1 MIGARL
7 GPYEITAKLGE
18 GGMGEVYRATDTR
31 LKREVAIKVLPAA
44 FTEDQERLARFEREA
59 QLLAQLNHP
68 NIAQIYGLET
78 SGETR
83 ALVMELVEGPT
94 LAERLESGAFSLTE
108 SLSFAQQIALALEEA
123 HDKGI
128 IHRDL
133 KPQNIKASSEGKAK
147 VLDFGLAKAMDAAA
161 GSTAA
166 GADLARSP
174 TLMNSPTLTAVHGTQ
189 LGVILGTAAYMSP
202 EQAAGKSIDKRTDIW
217 AFGVLLWEMLTG
229 RRLFEAESVAETLG
243 AVFRQPLDL
252 DALPASTPAAVRQ
265 LVARC
270 LERDPKARLRD
281 IGEAR
286 IALTAALAAAIGT
299 GATAGGFP
307 ASTPPQSTAR
317 PVPEGPSMARW
328 WPWLAAVLATVA
340 AFAIVALIVKTR
352 GSGSLPDAESAATGR
367 QIAVA
372 VAPPAGHVLAA
383 GDAPILDLAR
393 DGSAVAFEA
402 EGPDGRQL
410 FLRRIDRAEVVPIA
424 GTLGASHPFFSPDGR
439 ALGFFDKGRIRKVAL
454 AGGPVSD
461 VASINANRGATW
473 TDSGWIV
480 YTQTFNTGLLRV
492 REAGGRAEPVTTL
505 DPKGTERS
513 HRWPTAIP
521 GTPWV
526 LFTVGVSNS
535 PNFYDDSRIDA
546 VNLQSGERKPVFDGA
561 WMARFA
567 PPATL
572 LVQRRGALLALPFD
586 PVTAEVRGE
595 ERLVLDNV
603 GGEPSSGAGF
613 FAGGEGGTLAYVPT
627 EALVGET
634 TVVIVE
640 ADGALTRLPLPEKR
654 FWYPRFSP
662 DGRSLILDVGSGQ
675 GADDELW
682 RYDFAPQRLS
692 RVSFVA
698 GSALASWSPDGEWIA
713 YTGGT
718 AERSSK
724 VFRKRVDGS
733 AGEELV
739 WDGQDLASASDWTP
753 DGRAIIGTDLRG
765 ELGLYYVPIDGGEA
779 RRILAAPGGQY
790 SAAFDP
796 SGRFLAYS
804 SIETGVDEI
813 FISTYP
819 EGGGKW
825 QISTDGGQMPVWTR
839 DGKSVLYVK
848 GDTLLAVDIETAG
861 GFRSATPRELRRGPY
876 ILRTA
881 PFRNFDTGPGG
892 RLALVT
898 RRTDVPA
905 KRQVEVLVGW
915 DRPPAAPARP

>member
-1 MIGARL
+1 MIGTKL

-31 LKREVAIKVLPAA
+31 LKREVAIKVLPPA
-44 FTEDQERLARFEREA
+44 FTEDRERLARFEREA

-68 NIAQIYGLET
+68 NIAQIFGLET
-78 SGETR
+78 SGATH
-83 ALVMELVEGPT
+83 ALVMELVPGPT
-94 LAERLESGAFSLTE
+94 LAERLESGPLPPTE
-108 SLSFAQQIALALEEA
+108 SLSFALQIAQALEEA

-128 IHRDL
+128 VHRDL
-133 KPQNIKASSEGKAK
+133 KPQNIKASSEGRAK
-147 VLDFGLAKAMDAAA
+147 VLDFGLAKAMEATP
-161 GSTAA
+161 GSASA
-166 GADLARSP
+166 ADLARSP
-174 TLMNSPTLTAVHGTQ
+174 TLANSPTLTAAHGTQ
-189 LGVILGTAAYMSP
+189 MGVILGTAAYMSP
-202 EQAAGKSIDKRTDIW
+202 EQAAGKPIDRRTDIW
-217 AFGVLLWEMLTG
+217 AFGVLLWEMLAG

-243 AVFRQPLDL
+243 AVFHQPLDL
-252 DALPASTPAAVRQ
+252 VALPASTPAAVRQ
-265 LVARC
+265 LVKRC
-270 LERDPKARLRD
+270 LERDPKTRLRD

-286 IALTAALAAAIGT
+286 IVLTAAIAAASEA
-299 GATAGGFP
+299 GAAAGGFP
-307 ASTPPQSTAR
+307 VSTSSHSHAMTVSQGS
-317 PVPEGPSMARW
+317 SMARW
-328 WPWLAAVLATVA
+328 WPWLAAALATVA
-340 AFAIVALIVKTR
+340 ALAIVALIVKIQGT
-352 GSGSLPDAESAATGR
+352 GSLPDSGSAATGR

-402 EGPDGRQL
+402 EGPEGRQL
-410 FLRRIDRAEVVPIA
+410 FLRRLDRAEVVPIA

-439 ALGFFDKGRIRKVAL
+439 SLGFFDRGRIRKVAL
-454 AGGPVSD
+454 AGGPVID
-461 VASINANRGATW
+461 VTSVNANRGATW
-473 TDSGWIV
+473 TDGGWIV
-480 YTQTFNTGLLRV
+480 YTQTFNTGLQKV
-492 REAGGRAEPVTTL
+492 REAGGRSEPLTTL

-567 PPATL
+567 PPGTL

-586 PVTAEVRGE
+586 PLHAEVLGE
-595 ERLVLDNV
+595 ERVVLDNV

-627 EALVGET
+627 EALVEET

-640 ADGALTRLPLPEKR
+640 ADGASTRLPLPEKR

-662 DGRSLILDVGSGQ
+662 DGRSLLLDVGSGQ

-682 RYDFAPQRLS
+682 RYDLAPQRMS

-698 GSALASWSPDGEWIA
+698 GSAIASWSPDGEWIA

-718 AERSSK
+718 ADRSSK

-739 WDGQDLASASDWTP
+739 WDGQDLASAADWTP
-753 DGRAIIGTDLRG
+753 DGQAIIGTDLRG
-765 ELGLYYVPIDGGEA
+765 ELGLYHVPIDGSES
-779 RRILAAPGGQY
+779 RRIVAAPGGQY

-796 SGRFLAYS
+796 SGRFLAYT

-825 QISTDGGQMPVWTR
+825 QISTEGGQMPVWTR

-848 GDTLLAVDIETAG
+848 GDTLLAVDIETG
-861 GFRSATPRELRRGPY
+861 GAFRSATPRELRRGPY

-881 PFRNFDTGPGG
+881 PFRNYDTGPGG

-905 KRQVEVLVGW
+905 MRQVEVLIGW
-915 DRPPAAPARP
+915 DRSPASPPRP

>member
-1 MIGARL
+1 LIGKRI

-44 FTEDQERLARFEREA
+44 FTEDKERLARFEREA
-59 QLLAQLNHP
+59 QLLAQLNHT
-68 NIAQIYGLET
+68 NIAQIYGIET
-78 SGETR
+78 SGATH
-83 ALVMELVEGPT
+83 ALVMELVDGPT
-94 LAERLESGAFSLTE
+94 LAERLELGPLSLSE
-108 SLSFAQQIALALEEA
+108 SLSVALQIAQALEEA

-133 KPQNIKASSEGKAK
+133 KPQNVKASSEGKAK
-147 VLDFGLAKAMDAAA
+147 VLDFGLAKAMDPAA
-161 GSTAA
+161 GSASA
-166 GADLARSP
+166 ADLARSP
-174 TLMNSPTLTAVHGTQ
+174 TLMNSPTLTAAHGTQ
-189 LGVILGTAAYMSP
+189 MGVILGTAAYMSP
-202 EQAAGKSIDKRTDIW
+202 EQAAGKTIDRRTDIW

-265 LVARC
+265 LVTRC

-286 IALTAALAAAIGT
+286 IALTAALAAASGT
-299 GATAGGFP
+299 GAAAGGFP
-307 ASTPPQSTAR
+307 GSTTSQSIARTVPQ
-317 PVPEGPSMARW
+317 GPSMARW

-340 AFAIVALIVKTR
+340 AFAIVALTVRTR
-352 GSGSLPDAESAATGR
+352 GSGPRPDAESAATAR

-410 FLRRIDRAEVVPIA
+410 FLRRLDRAEVVPIA

-439 ALGFFDKGRIRKVAL
+439 SLGFFDRGRIRKVAL

-461 VASINANRGATW
+461 VTSINANRGATW
-473 TDSGWIV
+473 TDGGWIV

-492 REAGGRAEPVTTL
+492 REAGGRPEPLTTL

-572 LVQRRGALLALPFD
+572 LVQRRGALLSLAFD
-586 PVTAEVRGE
+586 PLAAEVRGE
-595 ERLVLDNV
+595 ERVVLDNV

-613 FAGGEGGTLAYVPT
+613 FAGGEGGVLAYVPT
-627 EALVGET
+627 EALVEET

-640 ADGALTRLPLPEKR
+640 ADGTSTRLPLPEKR

-682 RYDFAPQRLS
+682 RYDLAPQRMS

-698 GSALASWSPDGEWIA
+698 GSAIASWSPDGEWIA

-718 AERSSK
+718 AGRTGK

-733 AGEELV
+733 AGEEVV
-739 WDGQDLASASDWTP
+739 WDGEDLASASDWTR

-765 ELGLYYVPIDGGEA
+765 EMGLYYVPIDGGES
-779 RRILAAPGGQY
+779 RRIVAAPGGQY

-804 SIETGVDEI
+804 SIETGIDEI

-861 GFRSATPRELRRGPY
+861 AFSSATPRELRRGPY
-876 ILRTA
+876 ILRTP
-881 PFRNFDTGPGG
+881 PFRNYDTGPGG

-898 RRTDVPA
+898 RRSDVPA
-905 KRQVEVLVGW
+905 MRQVEVLVGW
-915 DRPPAAPARP
+915 DRLPASPPRP